1 MAVFHYNIITP
12 FLLCLCSAILLRT
25 IIQKLFP
32 RPGSKF
38 PPSPPAYPI
47 IGHLHLLTPVTHQAF
62 HKLTSKYGPIIQ
74 LYLGSNRCI
83 VVSTPEIAKECLR
96 DNSFVFSNRPASSN
110 ATYMTYNRSDFAMAS
125 YGPYWKFM
133 KKLCMTELLGTKT
146 LDRFGPIREDEV
158 TKLVKLVSQKGL
170 VNEEVDVGAEMIRVT
185 NNNITRMMM
194 GRGCS
199 EDANEA
205 IKIRELIKE
214 MVQLSGKFNL
224 SDSFWF
230 LRGLDLQK
238 FKKRLERARGDFDS
252 MFEKILGE
260 HEDARKMRKGA
271 VGLDHAEKDLLDIL
285 LDISEDESSEMKL
298 SKVNIKAFIMNIFG
312 AGTDSSALTVEWAMA
327 ELINNPNCMKQA
339 IDEIDSVVGKERL
352 VKESDIANLQ
362 YLQAIVKET
371 LRLHPTGPLVARK
384 STQHCTIN
392 GYDIPANTNLFVN
405 LWSIGKDPDHWI
417 EPLKFMPERF
427 MAGKDNN
434 LDWRGQQFHY
444 MPFGSGPRGCPGASL
459 AMRIVPTCLASLI
472 QCFNWKLSGQE
483 VNCQFTDME
492 EAGGLTLRK
501 ARSLVCIAS
510 LRLPQ
515 FPPV

>member
-1 MAVFHYNIITP
+1 
-12 FLLCLCSAILLRT
+12 
-25 IIQKLFP
+25 
-32 RPGSKF
+32 
-38 PPSPPAYPI
+38 
-47 IGHLHLLTPVTHQAF
+47 
-62 HKLTSKYGPIIQ
+62 
-74 LYLGSNRCI
+74 
-83 VVSTPEIAKECLR
+83 
-96 DNSFVFSNRPASSN
+96 
-110 ATYMTYNRSDFAMAS
+110 
-125 YGPYWKFM
+125 
-133 KKLCMTELLGTKT
+133 
-146 LDRFGPIREDEV
+146 
-158 TKLVKLVSQKGL
+158 
-170 VNEEVDVGAEMIRVT
+170 
-185 NNNITRMMM
+185 M

-238 FKKRLERARGDFDS
+238 FKKRLERARDDFDS
-252 MFEKILGE
+252 RFEKILGE
-260 HEDARKMRKGA
+260 HEDTRKMRIGA

-298 SKVNIKAFIMNIFG
+298 SKVNIKAFIMVRFG
-312 AGTDSSALTVEWAMA
+312 HFLVLSSLNQYSLLILSSFQFSLNHLCAFMRSAEHIRGRDRLICVTVEWAMA

-384 STQHCTIN
+384 STQHCIIN